1 MTAHSF
7 FLSLKSLAQSQI
19 NIANDCSNKID
30 RLIALKKIYRAALF
44 SLQILSHRI
53 DFLSI
58 L

>member
-30 RLIALKKIYRAALF
+30 RLIALKKILPCSSFFVANPF
-44 SLQILSHRI
+44 SSN
-53 DFLSI
+53 
-58 L
+58 